1 MDQTAQVPPKGSH
14 LTLDIGRLRFVICC
28 CGESDPPWLRVIYRA
43 TRGELKAADSK
54 RLSVFAEKKNNL
66 QV

>member
-1 MDQTAQVPPKGSH
+1 
-14 LTLDIGRLRFVICC
+14 LLLRRIVY
-28 CGESDPPWLRVIYRA
+28 PPWLRVIYRA

-54 RLSVFAEKKNNL
+54 RLSVFAEKKNKL